1 MCSLLWLQMLYINA
15 YICNLEKW
23 NWWIYLQRRS
33 GDTDVWNGLGHIYSL
48 SLFFKGGH
56 LFLNRELYTNYYLL
70 SFSHSVVSNSLRPHG
85 LQHARLHC
93 PSPSPRAH
101 SILHH
106 LPELIQTHVYWV
118 SDAIQPSDPL
128 SSPFLPAFNLNQHQ
142 GLC

>member
-1 MCSLLWLQMLYINA
+1 MQPRKMVLM
-15 YICNLEKW
+15 NLFAEKEW
-23 NWWIYLQRRS
+23 RRRCMEWTWTYL
-33 GDTDVWNGLGHIYSL
+33 L

-56 LFLNRELYTNYYLL
+56 LFLNRELYTNDCLL

-93 PSPSPRAH
+93 PSPSPGAH

-106 LPELIQTHVYWV
+106 LPELIQTHVYRV

-128 SSPFLPAFNLNQHQ
+128 SSPSLPAFNLNQHQ
-142 GLC
+142 GLF